1 MASASWVGTP
11 SIRGKS
17 GAARMALLTV
27 CLAGVQVTLDCT
39 PYLLSLGVSKSKTS
53 LVWIAG
59 PLSGLI
65 TQPIVGALA
74 DRSRLKWGRRRPF
87 MIAGTGMVAL
97 SLLMLGWTSEVVGL
111 FVGGDEDKHKSA
123 TIVVAVLSIY
133 VLDFAVNADRLVQAS
148 CRAIIV
154 DTLSIRRQQQG
165 SAWASRM
172 IAAGN
177 VISYLAGSIDLV
189 GIFGHWFLGNTQFKK
204 LCLISSVILGGTV
217 SLTSWA
223 VSERVLL
230 SRRESDTKEGVFHIF
245 VVIYQTLFN
254 LPNRIRAICF
264 IQFFAWLG
272 WFPFLFFSSTWV
284 GEVFQRYDQ
293 PKLPKSDDGDGGRP
307 KDAVADI
314 ARVGSMALVLFAC
327 ISLIGSIT
335 LPWIVQ
341 SPPSDTAHRRRPPQI
356 AVVTRVLEFIKPFK
370 PTLSTA
376 WMVSHVIFA
385 IAMSLAV
392 FATSLRF
399 ATVLVVICGIP
410 WAITCWAPFAMLGE
424 EINRISQGSSGD
436 HLMND
441 SGEVYNRLQQLAD
454 HEGDDDDEERQRLT
468 KDDGSSS
475 SENSDNEEAPEE
487 ADLASSRTRTPRRS
501 DLESANLAP
510 PPRSP
515 REVSGGSDGSMS
527 PTLHVVQTPELQT
540 EEAQNASTGELAGI
554 YLGILNLFIT
564 LPQFVG
570 SFMSFIVFAI
580 LEPGKSPELAEGGGD
595 SGGEETPQ
603 KGVNAIAVTMLIG
616 GLGSIV
622 AAWRTFK
629 LPRVR

>member
-1 MASASWVGTP
+1 
-11 SIRGKS
+11 
-17 GAARMALLTV
+17 
-27 CLAGVQVTLDCT
+27 
-39 PYLLSLGVSKSKTS
+39 
-53 LVWIAG
+53 
-59 PLSGLI
+59 
-65 TQPIVGALA
+65 
-74 DRSRLKWGRRRPF
+74 
-87 MIAGTGMVAL
+87 MIAGTVMVGF
-97 SLLMLGWTSEVVGL
+97 SLLMLGWTSEIVGL
-111 FVGGDEDKHKSA
+111 FSGDNEDK
-123 TIVVAVLSIY
+123 
-133 VLDFAVNADRLVQAS
+133 
-148 CRAIIV
+148 
-154 DTLSIRRQQQG
+154 
-165 SAWASRM
+165 
-172 IAAGN
+172 
-177 VISYLAGSIDLV
+177 
-189 GIFGHWFLGNTQFKK
+189 
-204 LCLISSVILGGTV
+204 
-217 SLTSWA
+217 
-223 VSERVLL
+223 VSEQE
-230 SRRESDTKEGVFHIF
+230 ESDSKEGVFHIF

-284 GEVFQRYDQ
+284 GEIFQRYDQ
-293 PKLPKSDDGDGGRP
+293 PKLPKSDDGDDGRP

-314 ARVGSMALVLFAC
+314 ARVGSMALVLFAI

-341 SPPSDTAHRRRPPQI
+341 SPPSDTEHRRRPPQI
-356 AVVTRVLEFIKPFK
+356 AVVTRVLELIKPFK

-392 FATSLRF
+392 FATSLKF
-399 ATVLVVICGIP
+399 ATILVVVCGIP

-454 HEGDDDDEERQRLT
+454 HEDASDDEERQRLT
-468 KDDGSSS
+468 KEDDSS
-475 SENSDNEEAPEE
+475 SENSDDETPEE
-487 ADLASSRTRTPRRS
+487 TDLGGMGSRTRTPQRS
-501 DLESANLAP
+501 SSRTDLEAGDTLAP

-515 REVSGGSDGSMS
+515 REVSRSSDGSMS
-527 PTLHVVQTPELQT
+527 PTLHIVQTPELQT
-540 EEAQNASTGELAGI
+540 EEGQNASTGELAGI

-570 SFMSFIVFAI
+570 SFMSFVVFAI

-595 SGGEETPQ
+595 GQQEPQ

-622 AAWRTFK
+622 AAWQTFK